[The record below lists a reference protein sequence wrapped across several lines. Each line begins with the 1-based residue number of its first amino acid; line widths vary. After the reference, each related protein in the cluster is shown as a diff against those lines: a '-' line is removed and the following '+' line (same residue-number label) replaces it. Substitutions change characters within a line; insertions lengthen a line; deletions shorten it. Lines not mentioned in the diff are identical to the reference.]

1 MKFHLTCEFNRV
13 KPSLFDY
20 KNNIKMLFRHKVG
33 LSGANS
39 TKMGINYIVEDFLYL
54 QDGLEAHEQR
64 INEAE
69 TFMRSG
75 NFLADV
81 LGYDVFSEV
90 SKEYMVKDKY
100 VDCAIKLNNKPAFF
114 IEVKQSHKI
123 SIRQLT

>member
-1 MKFHLTCEFNRV
+1 M
-13 KPSLFDY
+13 
-20 KNNIKMLFRHKVG
+20 
-33 LSGANS
+33 
-39 TKMGINYIVEDFLYL
+39 

-81 LGYDVFSEV
+81 LGYNVFSEV

-123 SIRQLT
+123 SIIQLT